1 MCTRSC
7 ATPIQRGSE
16 AGMGKLQSKFRKR
29 SELYRAS
36 QEENAD
42 TTSDSQVMHYEP
54 AHHGSINTVANLSP
68 DLCVSGGTDQAVVVY
83 DWKQGHVC
91 QSFQGHNREVTKV
104 VCYPGST
111 WIFSASRDKTVL
123 MWDLNQG
130 DEPIQEFSGHEL
142 VVNGLA
148 VSPDGRKLCTGSRD
162 NWMCLW
168 DIESAKCE
176 QRRNI
181 SRNLVTHVCW
191 VPESSSVVQTSE
203 DKTIRVWDSRSWKV
217 MNTFPAKQY
226 IQTHCDVSPNGN
238 YLVSSSNGFGGQGC
252 EATLWDLRQPGC
264 KVVEYRGHLQTT
276 ACCVFLPTSPGDPAL
291 VATSSH
297 DSSIKVW
304 DQKSAVCLGTLS
316 LDGAGP
322 LVSLA
327 PSDSSNVLCASF
339 NSGLHHIQVTHGS
352 NQVQGSGTSG
362 ASDLDIRVVSRF

>member
-1 MCTRSC
+1 
-7 ATPIQRGSE
+7 
-16 AGMGKLQSKFRKR
+16 MGKLQSKFRKR
-29 SELYRAS
+29 SDLYRAS
-36 QEENAD
+36 QGEKAD
-42 TTSDSQVMHYEP
+42 NTFDSQVLQYEP
-54 AHHGSINTVANLSP
+54 AHHGSINTVTNLSP
-68 DLCVSGGTDQAVVVY
+68 DLCVSGGSDQAVVLY
-83 DWKQGHVC
+83 DWKQGRMG

-104 VCYPGST
+104 ICYPGST

-130 DEPIQEFSGHEL
+130 DEPIQEFCGHEL

-148 VSPDGRKLCTGSRD
+148 ISPDGRKLSTGSRD

-176 QRRNI
+176 QRHNI
-181 SRNLVTHVCW
+181 SRNLVTHICW
-191 VPESSSVVQTSE
+191 VPASSSIVQTSE
-203 DKTIRVWDSRSWKV
+203 DKTIRVWDSRTWQVS
-217 MNTFPAKQY
+217 NTFPAKQY
-226 IQTHCDVSPNGN
+226 IQTYCDVSPNGN

-276 ACCVFLPTSPGDPAL
+276 ACCVFLPVSPGSPAQ

-297 DSSIKVW
+297 DSSVRIW
-304 DQKSAVCLGTLS
+304 DQNTAACLGTLS

-327 PSDSSNVLCASF
+327 PSDPPNLLCASF
-339 NSGLHHIQVTHGS
+339 NCGLHQIQVEQSSH
-352 NQVQGSGTSG
+352 QAQGSGASPGG
-362 ASDLDIRVVSRF
+362 AGNLDIRVVARF

>member
-1 MCTRSC
+1 
-7 ATPIQRGSE
+7 
-16 AGMGKLQSKFRKR
+16 MGKLQSKFRKR
-29 SELYRAS
+29 SDRYRAS
-36 QEENAD
+36 RDEGTAHS
-42 TTSDSQVMHYEP
+42 SDSQVVQYEP
-54 AHHGSINTVANLSP
+54 AHQGSINTVTNLSL

-83 DWKQGHVC
+83 DWKQGRMC

-104 VCYPGST
+104 LCYPGST
-111 WIFSASRDKTVL
+111 WIFSASRDKSVL

-130 DEPIQEFSGHEL
+130 DEPIQEFCGHEL

-148 VSPDGRKLCTGSRD
+148 VSPDGRKLCSGSRD

-168 DIESAKCE
+168 DIETGECE
-176 QRRNI
+176 NRHNI

-191 VPESSSVVQTSE
+191 VPGSSSLVQTSE
-203 DKTIRVWDSRSWKV
+203 DKTIRVWDSRVWQV
-217 MNTFPAKQY
+217 TNTFPAKQY
-226 IQTHCDVSPNGN
+226 IQTHCDVSPSGN

-276 ACCVFLPTSPGDPAL
+276 ACCMFLPSPPGGTAK

-304 DQKSAVCLGTLS
+304 DQNTAACLGS
-316 LDGAGP
+316 LAMDGAGP

-327 PSDSSNVLCASF
+327 PIDPTNLLCASF
-339 NSGLHHIQVTHGS
+339 NTGLHLIHVG
-352 NQVQGSGTSG
+352 QGSGQIQGSEQGSSAVSG
-362 ASDLDIRVVSRF
+362 LDIKVVARF

>member
-1 MCTRSC
+1 
-7 ATPIQRGSE
+7 
-16 AGMGKLQSKFRKR
+16 MGKLQSKFRKR

-36 QEENAD
+36 QGEKAD
-42 TTSDSQVMHYEP
+42 ATFDSQVLQYEP
-54 AHHGSINTVANLSP
+54 AHHGSINTVTNLSP
-68 DLCVSGGTDQAVVVY
+68 DLCVSGGSDQAVVVY
-83 DWKQGHVC
+83 DWKQGRLC

-104 VCYPGST
+104 ICYPGST

-130 DEPIQEFSGHEL
+130 DEHIQEFCGHEL

-148 VSPDGRKLCTGSRD
+148 ISPVWFADGRKLCTGSRD

-176 QRRNI
+176 QRHNI

-191 VPESSSVVQTSE
+191 VPASSSIVQTSE
-203 DKTIRVWDSRSWKV
+203 DKTIRVWDSRAWQV
-217 MNTFPAKQY
+217 TNTFPAKQY
-226 IQTHCDVSPNGN
+226 IQTHCDVSLNGH

-276 ACCVFLPTSPGDPAL
+276 ACCVFLPMHPGGTAQ

-297 DSSIKVW
+297 DSSVRIW
-304 DQKSAVCLGTLS
+304 DQNTAGTLS

-327 PSDSSNVLCASF
+327 PSDSTNLLCASF
-339 NSGLHHIQVTHGS
+339 NTGLHHIQVD
-352 NQVQGSGTSG
+352 QGSPHAQSSG
-362 ASDLDIRVVSRF
+362 SFGQDIKVVARF

>member
-1 MCTRSC
+1 MDKRN
-7 ATPIQRGSE
+7 QQGSE
-16 AGMGKLQSKFRKR
+16 ADMGKLQSKFRKR
-29 SELYRAS
+29 SELYRPS
-36 QEENAD
+36 LEEKVE
-42 TTSDSQVMHYEP
+42 TTSDFQVVQYEP
-54 AHHGSINTVANLSP
+54 AHRGSINTVTTMGP
-68 DLCVSGGTDQAVVVY
+68 DLCVSGGTDQVVVVY
-83 DWKQGHVC
+83 DWKQGRAC
-91 QSFQGHNREVTKV
+91 QSFQGHNREVTKLA
-104 VCYPGST
+104 CYPGST
-111 WIFSASRDKTVL
+111 WIFSGSRDKTVL

-176 QRRNI
+176 QRHNI

-191 VPESSSVVQTSE
+191 VPGSTSVVQTSE

-217 MNTFPAKQY
+217 TNTFPAKQY
-226 IQTHCDVSPNGN
+226 IQTHCDVSPDGY

-276 ACCVFLPTSPGDPAL
+276 ACCVFLPTPPGGTAL
-291 VATSSH
+291 IATSSH
-297 DSSIKVW
+297 DSSVKIW

-339 NSGLHHIQVTHGS
+339 NSGLHHIQVI
-352 NQVQGSGTSG
+352 QGSSQGQSSG
-362 ASDLDIRVVSRF
+362 ADGASGLDVRLVSRF

>member
-1 MCTRSC
+1 
-7 ATPIQRGSE
+7 
-16 AGMGKLQSKFRKR
+16 MGKLQSRFRKR

-36 QEENAD
+36 EPEKAASNI
-42 TTSDSQVMHYEP
+42 SDSLVVQYEP
-54 AHHGSINTVANLSP
+54 AHRGSINTVTNLSA
-68 DLCVSGGTDQAVVVY
+68 DLCVSGGSDQVVVVY
-83 DWKQGHVC
+83 DWKQGHMC

-104 VCYPGST
+104 ACYPGST

-130 DEPIQEFSGHEL
+130 DEAIQEFCGHQL

-162 NWMCLW
+162 NCMCLW

-191 VPESSSVVQTSE
+191 VPGSSAVVQTSE
-203 DKTIRVWDSRSWKV
+203 DKTVRVWDSRSWQV
-217 MNTFPAKQY
+217 TNTFPAKQY
-226 IQTHCDVSPNGN
+226 IQTHCDVSDNGN

-276 ACCVFLPTSPGDPAL
+276 ACCVFLPSPPSGSGVAL

-297 DSSIKVW
+297 DSSVKVW
-304 DQKSAVCLGTLS
+304 DQNSAVCLATLS

-327 PSDSSNVLCASF
+327 PSDTSNVLCASF
-339 NSGLHHIQVTHGS
+339 NSGLHHIQLLQATGG
-352 NQVQGSGTSG
+352 N
-362 ASDLDIRVVSRF
+362 LDVRVLARF

>member
-1 MCTRSC
+1 
-7 ATPIQRGSE
+7 
-16 AGMGKLQSKFRKR
+16 MGKLQSKFRKR

-36 QEENAD
+36 QEDKVDN
-42 TTSDSQVMHYEP
+42 TVFGSQVVQFEP
-54 AHHGSINTVANLSP
+54 AHHGSINTVTSLSP
-68 DLCVSGGTDQAVVVY
+68 ELCVSGGSDQAVVVY
-83 DWKQGHVC
+83 DWTQGQMC

-104 VCYPGST
+104 LCYPGST

-130 DEPIQEFSGHEL
+130 DEHIQEFCGHEL
-142 VVNGLA
+142 VVNGIA
-148 VSPDGRKLCTGSRD
+148 VNPDGTKLCSGSRD

-176 QRRNI
+176 QKHNI

-191 VPESSSVVQTSE
+191 VPASSSVVQTSE
-203 DKTIRVWDSRSWKV
+203 DKTIRVWDSRAWQV
-217 MNTFPAKQY
+217 TNTFPAKQY

-276 ACCVFLPTSPGDPAL
+276 ACCVFLPPPYDGTARI
-291 VATSSH
+291 ATSSH
-297 DSSIKVW
+297 DSSVKIW
-304 DQKSAVCLGTLS
+304 DQNTAVCLGTLS

-327 PSDSSNVLCASF
+327 TIDSTNLLCASF
-339 NSGLHHIQVTHGS
+339 NTGLHHIQMEQGSNRAHGS
-352 NQVQGSGTSG
+352 EAASGVAG
-362 ASDLDIRVVSRF
+362 VLDMKVVARF

>member
-1 MCTRSC
+1 
-7 ATPIQRGSE
+7 
-16 AGMGKLQSKFRKR
+16 MGKLQSKFRKR
-29 SELYRAS
+29 SELYKAS
-36 QEENAD
+36 EGERSDSAL
-42 TTSDSQVMHYEP
+42 DSQVVQHEP
-54 AHHGSINTVANLSP
+54 AHRGSVNTVTNLSA

-83 DWKQGHVC
+83 DWKQGRMC
-91 QSFQGHNREVTKV
+91 QSFQGHDREITKV

-111 WIFSASRDKTVL
+111 WVFSASRDKTVL

-130 DEPIQEFSGHEL
+130 DEPIQEFSGHQL

-162 NWMCLW
+162 NCMCLW

-176 QRRNI
+176 QRHNI

-191 VPESSSVVQTSE
+191 VPGSSSIVQTSE
-203 DKTIRVWDSRSWKV
+203 DKTVRVWDSRAWQV
-217 MNTFPAKQY
+217 TNTFPAKQY
-226 IQTHCDVSPNGN
+226 IQTHCDVSDNGN

-276 ACCVFLPTSPGDPAL
+276 ACCVFLPVSLGGSGGAAL

-297 DSSIKVW
+297 DSSVKVW
-304 DQKSAVCLGTLS
+304 DQNSAVCLATLS

-339 NSGLHHIQVTHGS
+339 NSGLHH
-352 NQVQGSGTSG
+352 VQILQPSGTASAG
-362 ASDLDIRVVSRF
+362 ASDMDIRVVARF

>member
-1 MCTRSC
+1 
-7 ATPIQRGSE
+7 
-16 AGMGKLQSKFRKR
+16 MGKLQSKFRKR
-29 SELYRAS
+29 SEIYR
-36 QEENAD
+36 
-42 TTSDSQVMHYEP
+42 TTQVEKSETTFDSKVVQYEP
-54 AHHGSINTVANLSP
+54 AHKGSTNTVTNLSP
-68 DLCVSGGTDQAVVVY
+68 ELCVSGGSDQAVVVY
-83 DWKQGHVC
+83 DWKQGRMC
-91 QSFQGHNREVTKV
+91 QTFQGHNREVTKV

-130 DEPIQEFSGHEL
+130 DEPIQEFCGHEL

-148 VSPDGRKLCTGSRD
+148 ISPEGRKLCTGSRD

-176 QRRNI
+176 QRQNV

-191 VPESSSVVQTSE
+191 VPGSSSVVQTSE
-203 DKTIRVWDSRSWKV
+203 DKIIRVWDSRAWQV
-217 MNTFPAKQY
+217 TNTFPAKQY
-226 IQTHCDVSPNGN
+226 IQTHCDVSPNGH

-276 ACCVFLPTSPGDPAL
+276 ACCMFLPTPPGGSPQ

-297 DSSIKVW
+297 DSSVKVW
-304 DQKSAVCLGTLS
+304 DQNTAVCLGTLH

-322 LVSLA
+322 LVCLA
-327 PSDSSNVLCASF
+327 PTDSSNLLCASF
-339 NSGLHHIQVTHGS
+339 NNGLHHIQLGNGLS
-352 NQVQGSGTSG
+352 MDQDSG
-362 ASDLDIRVVSRF
+362 ASSGGAGELDVKVVARF